1 MKKAYP
7 PPSGVS
13 SKRCCLNKH
22 KMNRLDKLFRLLRW
36 SKFFIGAKQNLFLDF
51 FVTYESFKCKQ
62 SDVEMCFPSINPLVS
77 ANDKQINVSEGI
89 YYDSFLFEIMSTV
102 DQLKNV
108 KLEFL
113 FKKT

>member
-1 MKKAYP
+1 
-7 PPSGVS
+7 
-13 SKRCCLNKH
+13 
-22 KMNRLDKLFRLLRW
+22 MNRLDKLFRLLRW
-36 SKFFIGAKQNLFLDF
+36 SKYFIGAKQNLFLDF

-77 ANDKQINVSEGI
+77 ANNKQINVSEGI